1 MTSKAKHMKRS
12 RRSYKDIAFQSSF
25 KRLAWVREY
34 DTAVKNGIG
43 ERIRN
48 YLQAASKNRRGENEK
63 AEEEKQ

>member
-12 RRSYKDIAFQSSF
+12 RRSYKDTGFRNSF
-25 KRLAWVREY
+25 RRLAWVREY

-63 AEEEKQ
+63 AEEESK